1 MKNIITALAAA
12 RTEMANPKKTATNPA
27 FRSKFADLAAI
38 LDAIEPSLAK
48 NGLVVTQTIRVDGE
62 RHLLDT
68 TLWHTSG
75 ESLLSTALLEP
86 EKCTLQGLGSAIT
99 YLRRYQLQ
107 ALLCLAAEDDDGNTA
122 SGTAPK
128 TTPSQ
133 RVERAPSPAPATPS
147 EPASAAALGMIEAI
161 AKAADLPTLTRIV
174 APLSDAQGEL
184 AKTLSASDKSHIR
197 TAFMARRSELASL

>member
-12 RTEMANPKKTATNPA
+12 RSEMASPKKSANNPA

-38 LDAIEPSLAK
+38 LEVTEPVLGK

-62 RHLLDT
+62 HHLLDT

-75 ESLLSTALLEP
+75 ESLVSTALLEP

-107 ALLCLAAEDDDGNTA
+107 ALLCLAAEDDDGNAA
-122 SGTAPK
+122 SGAPK
-128 TTPSQ
+128 TTPTQ
-133 RVERAPSPAPATPS
+133 RVERAPAPAPATPS
-147 EPASAAALGMIEAI
+147 EPASAAALAMIEAI
-161 AKAADLPTLTRIV
+161 AKATDLPTLTKIV

-197 TAFMARRSELASL
+197 TAFVARRGEVAQ